1 MSLLS
6 TSSKPS
12 NFSCWIGLLLAINLL
27 VNNHQVSLW
36 DEDEAAYA
44 GFAQEMVETGNWVTP
59 SYPQSVIHR
68 KTPLHFWAI
77 GGSYQLFGENEFA
90 VRFSSALAIFLT
102 CLLIFWGTRTWLG
115 TTTAERA
122 AVILATSIQLP
133 LMGKIAFTD
142 ATLLLFETGAVIG
155 LLRYLQAPNW
165 RWNTLLWGSM
175 ALGILTK
182 GPPIIVL
189 TGGLW
194 LLLAVF
200 HPERKRLI
208 GTHPWI
214 FGVVALLPFAY
225 WAWLSYQQ
233 DYALWN
239 ASASSLPFGEWWDQ
253 AASDG
258 RKIYLLPFL
267 WDWYVLKRV
276 GGAVLG
282 QSGFL
287 GYHFVILTIAFLTWL
302 PLWPKTLHALGRG
315 IRGRTDLEQRPLI
328 LWVVIGWF
336 FWELMSSKLPSYAM
350 GAQPALALL
359 MALQLKELEEQT
371 TLPKSVQIGLWI
383 HGGLFLSISLGLPI
397 AGFYIFGTQALWYLL
412 PMSTVLFVLLL
423 RLWRSEKKLINIYQQ
438 LAVFGGSFMLG
449 LWLCVAP
456 LLEQSP
462 IKSFDNLIEVA
473 AQATTIPE
481 ETTLLLTG
489 LDLKQF
495 KISLVFYAQQTFG
508 SYKTGSPEEAFAKFQ
523 SKERVVLIIGTVGIE
538 QLKERFAAAN
548 LPFEATKVAHQS
560 TDDQLRRH
568 DYWVLSNTKK
578 SNSF

>member
-1 MSLLS
+1 MLEEMPRFFSIPILL
-6 TSSKPS
+6 
-12 NFSCWIGLLLAINLL
+12 G
-27 VNNHQVSLW
+27 
-36 DEDEAAYA
+36 
-44 GFAQEMVETGNWVTP
+44 
-59 SYPQSVIHR
+59 
-68 KTPLHFWAI
+68 
-77 GGSYQLFGENEFA
+77 EFA

-102 CLLIFWGTRTWLG
+102 CLLVYFGTRGWLG
-115 TTTAERA
+115 QQTAERA

-165 RWNTLLWGSM
+165 RWNLLLWGSM

-200 HPERKRLI
+200 HPERKRLL
-208 GTHPWI
+208 GTHPWV
-214 FGVVALLPFAY
+214 FGVLALLPFTY
-225 WAWLSYQQ
+225 WAGLSYQQ
-233 DYALWN
+233 DYALW
-239 ASASSLPFGEWWDQ
+239 SASGSTIPFEAWWNQ
-253 AASDG
+253 VASDG

-282 QSGFL
+282 QSGFP
-287 GYHFVILTIAFLTWL
+287 GYHLVILTIAFLTWL
-302 PLWPKTLHALGRG
+302 PLWPKTLQALGHG
-315 IRGRTDLEQRPLI
+315 MLGKTGLEQRSLV
-328 LWVVIGWF
+328 LWIVIGWF

-359 MALQLKELEEQT
+359 MALQLGQLEADA
-371 TLPKSVQIGLWI
+371 TLGKSIRIGLWI
-383 HGGLFLSISLGLPI
+383 HGSLFLIISLGLPI
-397 AGFYIFGTQALWYLL
+397 VGYSIFGEQALWYLL
-412 PMSTVLFVLLL
+412 PMSVVLLCL
-423 RLWRSEKKLINIYQQ
+423 LIQLWRTEKTIINLYQQ

-462 IKSFDNLIEVA
+462 IKSFDNLIETA
-473 AQATTIPE
+473 AQLTDKPQ

-495 KISLVFYAQQTFG
+495 KISLVFYTKQTFG
-508 SYKTGSPEEAFAKFQ
+508 QYQTGSPEEAFARFQ
-523 SKERVVLIIGTVGIE
+523 SKKPVVIIVGTVGIE
-538 QLKERFAAAN
+538 ELKERFKTAGI
-548 LPFEATKVAHQS
+548 PFTATKVAHQS
-560 TDDQLRRH
+560 TDDQLRPH
-568 DYWVLSNTKK
+568 DYWVLSNTPKLEE
-578 SNSF
+578 